1 MSEVGVARWLFR
13 PAGARPLAV
22 VRIAIGSYAL
32 VWLLFSS
39 PELLGLGGLDRA
51 RFDPVGIVAVTGA
64 GPMSTRSIA
73 FLLAATIAAA
83 VAVVA
88 GWRFRVTG
96 PVFAVGLLWLTTY
109 QNSWSKLLH
118 SENLLV
124 IHALVLAVSPAAD
137 AWAVRRRR
145 EEPAV
150 GERYGWPLRAM
161 ALATVGSYVLAGV
174 TKLRNAGWGWFDPEN
189 LRNWLA
195 YDLVRKELFG
205 DPYLQIALPA
215 LRHPWLLLPAV
226 VATMVI
232 ELGAPIALVGRQ
244 WAWRWCLAAW
254 SFHVAVVLS
263 MSVTFP
269 YELVGVA
276 YLPVLL
282 ATAGVGAGGRSRQVL
297 RRGAAS
303 PPAKSVR

>member
-1 MSEVGVARWLFR
+1 MIAAVARWLFR
-13 PAGARPLAV
+13 PVGARPLAV
-22 VRIAIGSYAL
+22 ARIAIGSYAL
-32 VWLLFSS
+32 VWLLFTG
-39 PELLGLGGLDRA
+39 PELLALGRLDRA
-51 RFDPVGIVAVTGA
+51 RFDPVGIVAVTGG

-73 FLLAATIAAA
+73 LLLAATIAAA

-88 GWRFRVTG
+88 GWGFRVTG
-96 PVFAVGLLWLTTY
+96 PVFALGLLWLTTY

-124 IHALVLAVSPAAD
+124 VQALVLAVAPAAD
-137 AWAVRRRR
+137 AWAVGRRRG
-145 EEPAV
+145 AGGV
-150 GERYGWPLRAM
+150 DERYGWPLRAM
-161 ALATVGSYVLAGV
+161 ALATVGSYVLAG
-174 TKLRNAGWGWFDPEN
+174 TAKLRNAGWAWWDPEN

-205 DPYLQIALPA
+205 DPYLPVALPA

-232 ELGAPIALVGRQ
+232 ELGAPIALVGRR
-244 WAWRWCLAAW
+244 WAWRWCVAAW

-263 MSVTFP
+263 MSVIFP

-276 YLPVLL
+276 FLPVLL
-282 ATAGVGAGGRSRQVL
+282 ATTGEDAQRRSRREL
-297 RRGAAS
+297 RRGSARLRAGLM
-303 PPAKSVR
+303 R

>member
-1 MSEVGVARWLFR
+1 VSALGRWLFR
-13 PAGARPLAV
+13 PVNVRALAA
-22 VRIAIGSYAL
+22 VRIAIGSYGL

-51 RFDPVGIVAVTGA
+51 RFDPVGIVAVSGA

-73 FLLAATIAAA
+73 FLLAGTIAAA
-83 VAVVA
+83 AAVVA

-96 PVFAVGLLWLTTY
+96 PAFAIGLLWLTTY

-137 AWAVRRRR
+137 AWAVRRRGGER
-145 EEPAV
+145 AV
-150 GERYGWPLRAM
+150 GVRDGWPLRAM

-174 TKLRNAGWGWFDPEN
+174 AKLRNAGWAWFDPEN

-205 DPYLQIALPA
+205 DPYLPVALPA

-226 VATMVI
+226 VATIAV
-232 ELGAPIALVGRQ
+232 ELGAPVALVGRR

-263 MSVTFP
+263 MSVVFP
-269 YELVGVA
+269 YELVGLA

-282 ATAGVGAGGRSRQVL
+282 ATAGAGDSPTSRREL
-297 RRGAAS
+297 RRRDAS
-303 PPAKSVR
+303 APATSAR